1 MSLREK
7 IQESKDIVKQT
18 MNQVKEMAK
27 EIISAAAKAF
37 RQQIVDNVLDG
48 ERKKEYIGWIIEQI
62 NKYDTIRLNRYLT
75 KQKPPYFI
83 DVDTTSNIKNKSF
96 GEKLKKK
103 VTEKVTGTL
112 KKAKETVYGVKT
124 TFNTTNEYM
133 KEIHNRVIKVIDNLL
148 EKEYVQYSIE
158 TAFLKTMNRMP
169 FRYETK
175 QYQFDEMLKD
185 DFIDGKTNTIKKSFQ
200 VSLLNNRCGKNKTA
214 KKPKKIKGGVK
225 GKLLSKNISQKN
237 LQKGPLKGK
246 VEGQKSV
253 DIKNQGSSSLENLSN
268 MGSTMGSA
276 MGSAGS
282 LTLRTMIKPIT
293 FIVRKELEKW
303 LKRAMNHGLCEVIET
318 MMKHPNV
325 VQALEVKTR
334 SFISNISLNV
344 SLDRAL
350 VLFNPKFN
358 FTRKKMGG
366 QKRNKTAKKRMS
378 YRGGRMS
385 YRGGRMSYRG
395 GRMSYRGGLKIQ
407 NYRLGK
413 GAAMSSLNDFKNQK
427 TKNIK
432 ESYNLEERKKFYD
445 INNPESVTKNIMK
458 NRQDHHKNEKIKIM
472 DDNQIKEHMT
482 KMTEFMKS
490 LEDRIQEKSKSF
502 SEILESDSL
511 VKVFHT
517 GLDRYYIEKVFDK
530 HILRKTFLEYL
541 RKTGRQIIINN
552 PRLKPTIEKIL
563 NGTHKTDCDVSE
575 IRLTKDPNPLTD
587 EEINE
592 ISLLQNK
599 ASLVNPLA
607 PLTAAFSSVLASLRP
622 KPKSTRDQTTGTPQS
637 KGKIQKIQEQIDHE
651 IGDSFYDQNIRD
663 KYEKHVNHAA
673 RRSIGESIY
682 R

>member
-37 RQQIVDNVLDG
+37 RKQIVDNVLDE
-48 ERKKEYIGWIIEQI
+48 ERKKEYIAWIIEQI

-83 DVDTTSNIKNKSF
+83 DVDTTSKIKYKSF

-103 VTEKVTGTL
+103 VTEKVTGTI
-112 KKAKETVYGVKT
+112 KKTREMFGRDGS
-124 TFNTTNEYM
+124 TFDTSGLNEYM

-148 EKEYVQYSIE
+148 KKEYIQYSIE

-185 DFIDGKTNTIKKSFQ
+185 EFIDRKTNTIKKSFQ

-214 KKPKKIKGGVK
+214 KKPQKLKGGTLAKSAVK
-225 GKLLSKNISQKN
+225 
-237 LQKGPLKGK
+237 
-246 VEGQKSV
+246 
-253 DIKNQGSSSLENLSN
+253 
-268 MGSTMGSA
+268 
-276 MGSAGS
+276 
-282 LTLRTMIKPIT
+282 TMIKPIT

-303 LKRAMNHGLCEVIET
+303 LKRAMNHGLCEVIES
-318 MMKHPNV
+318 MMNHSDV
-325 VQALEVKTR
+325 VRALEGKTK

-358 FTRKKMGG
+358 TTVKKKGGKRK
-366 QKRNKTAKKRMS
+366 NKTAKKRMS
-378 YRGGRMS
+378 YRGG
-385 YRGGRMSYRG
+385 
-395 GRMSYRGGLKIQ
+395 LKMPKMPKMPNVP
-407 NYRLGK
+407 NYREKADKLK
-413 GAAMSSLNDFKNQK
+413 STLTHMKNSTPESMSSFIDIKNPENIISSI
-427 TKNIK
+427 TKGKNVNPL
-432 ESYNLEERKKFYD
+432 ENLEQY
-445 INNPESVTKNIMK
+445 
-458 NRQDHHKNEKIKIM
+458 Q
-472 DDNQIKEHMT
+472 EHIG
-482 KMTEFMKS
+482 KMTEFVES
-490 LEDRIQEKSKSF
+490 LQPRIQKKSESF
-502 SEILESDSL
+502 SEILASDSL

-541 RKTGRQIIINN
+541 RKTGQQIIYNN
-552 PRLKPTIEKIL
+552 PRLKPTVEKIL
-563 NGTHKTDCDVSE
+563 NGTHKTDCDVNQ
-575 IRLTKDPNPLTD
+575 IRLTKDPNPLTP
-587 EEINE
+587 EEQYQI
-592 ISLLQNK
+592 LQLQNK

-607 PLTAAFSSVLASLRP
+607 PLTAAFSSVIGSLRR
-622 KPKSTRDQTTGTPQS
+622 KPKDTINQPIRTPQS
-637 KGKIQKIQEQIDHE
+637 KEQIQKYQEQIDQE
-651 IGDSFYDQNIRD
+651 IGNSFYDQNIRD

-673 RRSIGESIY
+673 RRSKGESIY